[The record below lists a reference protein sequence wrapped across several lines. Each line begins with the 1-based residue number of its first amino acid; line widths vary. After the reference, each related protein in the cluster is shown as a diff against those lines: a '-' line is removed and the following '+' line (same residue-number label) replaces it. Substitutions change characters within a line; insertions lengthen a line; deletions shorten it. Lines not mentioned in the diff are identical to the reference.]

1 MTEFIRQFQG
11 QGSIYW
17 VAAASIATGATL
29 LLVSGLVL
37 AKRGLVR
44 GLLAAWRPRRGIGG
58 RKQRGRTVSN
68 RVELTET
75 GYTAEVPVTGIA
87 GNAGA
92 VPDGQDLLDLQRR
105 LKQAAN
111 ALEEIHLA
119 LKDQDQLQ
127 PGSGLKAPLGD
138 VEYLFKTGIA

>member
-1 MTEFIRQFQG
+1 MTEFITQFQG

-44 GLLAAWRPRRGIGG
+44 GLLAAWRSRRGFGG
-58 RKQRGRTVSN
+58 PTRHRRAAST

-75 GYTAEVPVTGIA
+75 GYTAAAPVTGVS
-87 GNAGA
+87 GNAGTPA
-92 VPDGQDLLDLQRR
+92 AGQDLLDLHRR

-111 ALEEIHLA
+111 TLEEIHLA

-127 PGSGLKAPLGD
+127 PSSGLKAPLGD